1 MVLLKAQQVKLYNV
15 AAISGSPSD
24 SMFSIQVTVRRAAL
38 RNGRAR
44 PLLLSVYTRTV
55 LKVGKSNDFYC
66 TTTSNFFQ
74 CIDGQYVEYV
84 VTIITVWQ
92 QLKSFLSDLNHS
104 LKNSVRFLQLE
115 QVSHTS

>member
-1 MVLLKAQQVKLYNV
+1 MFFWEAQQVKIYNV

-38 RNGRAR
+38 RNGTAR

-55 LKVGKSNDFYC
+55 LRVGKLNDFYR

-84 VTIITVWQ
+84 VTRITVW
-92 QLKSFLSDLNHS
+92 
-104 LKNSVRFLQLE
+104 
-115 QVSHTS
+115 